1 MKGSPGI
8 KEFPSDNRYWR
19 VEWFGAVQLNPR
31 LAREPAPQVIIPPL
45 KRLVAKRSSKLSLL

>member
-1 MKGSPGI
+1 MKGIPGI

-31 LAREPAPQVIIPPL
+31 LAREPAPQVIIPPF
-45 KRLVAKRSSKLSLL
+45 KTPGS